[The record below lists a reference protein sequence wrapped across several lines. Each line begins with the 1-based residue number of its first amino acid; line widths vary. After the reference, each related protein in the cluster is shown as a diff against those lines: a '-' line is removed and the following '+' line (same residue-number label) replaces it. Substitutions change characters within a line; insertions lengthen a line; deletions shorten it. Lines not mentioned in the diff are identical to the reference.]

1 MNTKQI
7 LYNALTSQLEVK
19 KSETE
24 KYHNEVYTP
33 SYETLGESIKEWFTS
48 KINAKFEKF
57 EFTGDKITLNVDQN
71 SSWRN
76 IDVVMRGW
84 DPKNISVELDW
95 NGESA
100 KSTEP
105 STIDKG
111 ILIGALATNFHLIE
125 NIYKND
131 WFPAYQNIVNAKK
144 EYLKDYENLDKA
156 LKNLNNEI
164 WTDSVESMKQIGFTI
179 KSFKPDVSLD
189 WEYGNN
195 SERIY
200 KIKTHNKAFNL
211 QHGRS
216 MYDTTYINGF
226 KVLGKKG
233 NKYSVEVY
241 KDGCSTITYD
251 NILEKKM
258 DTFIFNVNNWE
269 NRDADVNKLKTEK
282 RYAEYTK

>member
-241 KDGCSTITYD
+241 KDDVLTITVRIVYK
-251 NILEKKM
+251 ISCR
-258 DTFIFNVNNWE
+258 T
-269 NRDADVNKLKTEK
+269 
-282 RYAEYTK
+282 